1 MPPEYLGDDAVVV
14 RGGQSRDVDA
24 HVQKINDAAEDWGIP
39 ALSVYIVERGS
50 STFDAALMEA
60 CICGDIPHGKVQ
72 VARLG
77 DLRAAGFEPVLDTS
91 DGQPDCHY
99 NVIFGNE
106 VQPEDAERFIR
117 CFDEPMANPTGGRK
131 RRTS

>member
-1 MPPEYLGDDAVVV
+1 M
-14 RGGQSRDVDA
+14 
-24 HVQKINDAAEDWGIP
+24 P
-39 ALSVYIVERGS
+39 ALSVYIVEPGNG
-50 STFDAALMEA
+50 TFDETVMAASV
-60 CICGDIPHGKVQ
+60 CGDVPHGQIQ
-72 VARLG
+72 VTRLG

-106 VQPEDAERFIR
+106 VRPEDAEGFIR